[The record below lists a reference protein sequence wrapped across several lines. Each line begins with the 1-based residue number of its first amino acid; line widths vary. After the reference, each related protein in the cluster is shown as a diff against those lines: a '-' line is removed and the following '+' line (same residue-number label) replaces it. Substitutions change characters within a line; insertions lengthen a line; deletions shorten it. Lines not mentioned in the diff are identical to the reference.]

1 MVTSLTGAVSVARA
15 PTASEICLRPLISRT
30 WSLRS
35 STVPPLG
42 TSASP
47 PLTTPTMRLSSGNL
61 TSRSARPTA
70 SEPSFRITSA
80 TSMVSSAKLST
91 LIAPGTSRA
100 SLKLQSRHLLRVDY
114 EVDPKHLPGERLSSL
129 VVVRVVYTRH
139 GAGNT
144 LGLRRQARD
153 DVHLV

>member
-1 MVTSLTGAVSVARA
+1 MVTSLTGAVFVAST
-15 PTASEICLRPLISRT
+15 PTASEIWRRPLIRST
-30 WSLRS
+30 WSLTS
-35 STVPPLG
+35 STVAPCG

-47 PLTTPTMRLSSGNL
+47 PLTTPTIRLFSGSL
-61 TSRSARPTA
+61 TSLRARPTA
-70 SEPSFRITSA
+70 SEPSARITSA

-91 LIAPGTSRA
+91 LIAPGTRRA

-139 GAGNT
+139 GAGNI